1 MFDYLHKLLQRS
13 YIDINLTFLTQVDE
27 QLLLLHI
34 ILVDF
39 VDDSVLLFCILLD
52 LLLQLMVLLL
62 YELDFLS

>member
-13 YIDINLTFLTQVDE
+13 YIDINLTFLTQVHE

-52 LLLQLMVLLL
+52 LLL
-62 YELDFLS
+62 